1 MRGFVCGTR
10 EFVCA
15 IRSFVCKL
23 QNKAHSHKKTPCAQ
37 EHKGF
42 FKFTIHIRVLQMEV
56 IVLDQ
61 VADNY
66 ATNSLQI
73 PVHPSNM
80 RTLSNW

>member
-15 IRSFVCKL
+15 MAMFVCKSQKL
-23 QNKAHSHKKTPCAQ
+23 RLHNKKIPLRSRAQ
-37 EHKGF
+37 GDF
-42 FKFTIHIRVLQMEV
+42 NFTIHIRVLQMGV
-56 IVLDQ
+56 IVSDQ

-66 ATNSLQI
+66 ATSSLQI